1 MIIRRSAPLCM
12 LGILLASACAPSQQA
27 WFGGQPPLGA
37 QDERRHLFK
46 PYSAV
51 ELDYLGANYCENL
64 LDKRLNITSYT
75 HQGFDSNKLDAWH
88 LQFPDDTSRL
98 AEAFVLEDAYSGIAR
113 LGTVRRFEL
122 GMLGAHIP
130 GTQGYHFFRHRSGG
144 KSFLT
149 FDHPSGDGR
158 VLLSTWGDDIQGL
171 VTVGFR
177 AQFPTG
183 SAGIPAGW
191 VDQKDFSHKD
201 TPESAGN
208 PALARSPE
216 FWNESPYIFT
226 RDFTRPD
233 QSVKFTGRYGLSDE
247 DLPLEYGYAS
257 ATADKLAITLG
268 EPDKHIPLLWEA
280 KAPGIV
286 DFGDRKTQWRS
297 DKDGDQVIKA
307 PACHYLV
314 LRKNTTWACPG
325 YGSCLL
331 VMWDGQPEAIEAVAD
346 NGYGQL
352 RFVFSNNG
360 SGAKGRVWLYPF
372 QWINEDDMEYVF
384 RNAEHFLACGRLM
397 HNGFPSQQMVNAIP
411 SGLAAAAVLLTKYND
426 PLARTAQIEAV
437 NAVDAMLEPEHK
449 GRHFIRLFL
458 EVKAAAWMVQLGK
471 AMNDPAMVDKYT
483 PWVKLTMDR
492 LLSKGGDYNGRA
504 WGDGWSHFNNMKTV
518 WLAYEATGIEAYRE
532 AYERAMEVYTIDAKG
547 VYRNG
552 EALKA
557 PGGFEVYA
565 GALPMAVWGHWGLK
579 DRVDQ
584 LINLNVPNGWH
595 NPQVPVCDLWNDAGA
610 GPWSQ
615 DDAQP
620 DMLGFMLRGYNI
632 PKSPKRLLPTGAFA
646 TFDESGAFEATWAPI
661 IDNPGFLPGPRE
673 IRELKEG
680 EPPPAPEV
688 KTVDLVLGA
697 PASRRLSS
705 ESDQT
710 PSEVITQSIDV
721 TGAHGAAL
729 DLRVNSGSYLVEVS
743 PDGNHWIPRLD
754 TWCDKPTTRSVDLSF
769 LVGAQDELVRTL
781 QFAPPDDVVCMQ
793 SESGSTIV
801 REHCRAVAPDGN
813 VVYRLVFPNI
823 DQCHLE
829 FMVGNNYRIDLS
841 KDGSEWSEVL
851 SPAQIPPAKDDNQ
864 KNAAWLRLVDATKHV
879 GPQGETYIRLRN
891 AGNAEAYGNQPAFL
905 RRIAVYATYK
915 TPTLHV
921 RVKNAPHARTTELA
935 MDWARLRAW

>member
-1 MIIRRSAPLCM
+1 MAIRKSARCCM
-12 LGILLASACAPSQQA
+12 VVMVLASVCASAQQA

-46 PYSAV
+46 PYTAV
-51 ELDYLGANYCENL
+51 SLDYLGANYCENL
-64 LDKRLNITSYT
+64 LDKRVNTTSYT
-75 HQGFDSNKLDAWH
+75 HQGFDSNKLDAWN
-88 LQFPDDTSRL
+88 LQFPDDASRI
-98 AEAFVLEDAYSGIAR
+98 AEAFVWEDAYSGIAR
-113 LGTVRRFEL
+113 LESVRRFEL
-122 GMLGAHIP
+122 GMLAAHIP

-177 AQFPTG
+177 AQFG
-183 SAGIPAGW
+183 GNW
-191 VDQKDFSHKD
+191 VEQKDFVHKD
-201 TPESAGN
+201 TPENAGN

-216 FWNESPYIFT
+216 YWNESPYLFE
-226 RDFTRPD
+226 RDFSRPE
-233 QSVKFTGRYGLSDE
+233 QSVKFTGRYWLSDE
-247 DLPLEYGYAS
+247 DMPFEYAYES
-257 ATADKLAITLG
+257 AKADKLVITVG
-268 EPDKHIPLLWEA
+268 DPDKHMPLLWEA
-280 KAPGIV
+280 KVPGIL
-286 DFGDRKTQWRS
+286 DFGDRKTRWRS
-297 DKDGDQVIKA
+297 DRDGDQVLKS
-307 PACHYLV
+307 PDCHYLV
-314 LRKNTTWACPG
+314 LHKNTTWACPG

-331 VMWDGQPEAIEAVAD
+331 VMWDGKPEAIEASAD

-352 RFVFSNNG
+352 RFVFGNDG
-360 SGAKGRVWLYPF
+360 GGAKGRVWLYPF

-384 RNAEHFLACGRLM
+384 RNAQRFLANGRLM

-411 SGLAAAAVLLTKYND
+411 AGLASAAVLLSKYND

-437 NAVDAMLEPEHK
+437 NTVDAMLEPEHK

-471 AMNDPAMVDKYT
+471 VMHDQAMVDKYT

-492 LLSKGGDYNGRA
+492 LLSKEGDYDGKA

-518 WLAYEATGIEAYRE
+518 WLAYEATGTPAYRE

-595 NPQVPVCDLWNDAGA
+595 HPEIPVADLWNDAGA

-620 DMLGFMLRGYNI
+620 DMLGFMLRGYNL
-632 PKSPKRLLPTGAFA
+632 PKTSKRLLPTGAFA
-646 TFDESGAFEATWAPI
+646 TFTESGGFEATWAPI
-661 IDNPGFLPGPRE
+661 VDNPCFLPGPRE
-673 IRELKEG
+673 VRELKEG
-680 EPPPAPEV
+680 EVPPVPKF
-688 KTVDLVLGA
+688 KTVELDLAGLKDA
-697 PASRRLSS
+697 PPCTT
-705 ESDQT
+705 QT
-710 PSEVITQSIDV
+710 VDV
-721 TGAHGAAL
+721 NGAHGAAL

-754 TWCDKPTTRSVDLSF
+754 TWCDRPTTRSVDLSF
-769 LVGAQDELVRTL
+769 LTGAQDELVRTL
-781 QFAPPDDVVCMQ
+781 QFAPPDDLVCLQ
-793 SESGSTIV
+793 SESGSEIV
-801 REHCRAVAPDGN
+801 RTQSRAVSPEGN
-813 VVYRLVFPNI
+813 AVYRLVLPKI

-841 KDGSEWSEVL
+841 KDGTDWTEVL
-851 SPAQIPPAKDDNQ
+851 SPAQITPAKDDNQ
-864 KNAAWLRLVDATKHV
+864 KNAAWLRLVDATRHV
-879 GPQGETYIRLRN
+879 GPQGEIFIRLRN
-891 AGNAEAYGNQPAFL
+891 GGNTDTYENQPAFL
-905 RRIAVYATYK
+905 RRLAVYATYK

-921 RVKNAPHARTTELA
+921 RVKNAPHARTTEMSA
-935 MDWARLRAW
+935 DWIQLRTW

>member
-1 MIIRRSAPLCM
+1 MNYSKSMWLSMALVALAP
-12 LGILLASACAPSQQA
+12 ICATAQQA

-37 QDERRHLFK
+37 QEERRHLFR

-51 ELDYLGANYCENL
+51 QLEYLGANYCENL
-64 LDKRLNITSYT
+64 LDKRLNTTSYT
-75 HQGFDSNKLDAWH
+75 HQGFDSNKLDAWN
-88 LQFPDDTSRL
+88 LQFPDDASRI
-98 AEAFVLEDAYSGIAR
+98 AEAFVWEDEYSGIAR
-113 LGTVRRFEL
+113 LETVRRFEL
-122 GMLGAHIP
+122 GMLAAHIP

-171 VTVGFR
+171 ATVGFQAR
-177 AQFPTG
+177 FPTG
-183 SAGIPAGW
+183 SVPAGW
-191 VDQKDFSHKD
+191 VDQKDFTHKD

-216 FWNESPYIFT
+216 YWNESPYVFT
-226 RDFTRPD
+226 RDFTRPE
-233 QSVKFTGRYGLSDE
+233 QSVKFTGRYWLSDE
-247 DLPLEYGYAS
+247 DMPFEYAYES
-257 ATADKLAITLG
+257 ATADKIAITIG
-268 EPDKHIPLLWEA
+268 EADKHIPLLWEA
-280 KAPGIV
+280 KVPGIIT
-286 DFGDRKTQWRS
+286 FGDRKTRWHS
-297 DKDGDQVIKA
+297 DKDGDQVAKA
-307 PACHYLV
+307 PDCHYLV
-314 LRKNTTWACPG
+314 LHKNTTWACPG

-331 VMWDGQPEAIEAVAD
+331 VMWEGQPEAVEALAE

-352 RFVFSNNG
+352 RFVFGNSG
-360 SGAKGRVWLYPF
+360 GGAKGKLWLYPF

-384 RNAEHFLACGRLM
+384 RNAEHFLACGRLL
-397 HNGFPSQQMVNAIP
+397 HNGYPSQQMVNAIP
-411 SGLAAAAVLLTKYND
+411 SGLAAAAVMLTKYND
-426 PLARTAQIEAV
+426 PLARTAQVEAV

-471 AMNDPAMVDKYT
+471 AMHDPAMVDKYT
-483 PWVKLTMDR
+483 PWVKLTMER
-492 LLSKGGDYNGRA
+492 LLSKEGDYDGKA

-565 GALPMAVWGHWGLK
+565 GALPMAVWGHWGLR

-632 PKSPKRLLPTGAFA
+632 PQETKRLLPTGAFA
-646 TFDESGAFEATWAPI
+646 KFDESGAFEATWAPI
-661 IDNPGFLPGPRE
+661 VDNPCFLPGPHE
-673 IRELKEG
+673 IRELKNG
-680 EPPPAPEV
+680 EVPPPPEV
-688 KTVDLVLGA
+688 KTTELDLSGLKDS
-697 PASRRLSS
+697 P
-705 ESDQT
+705 
-710 PSEVITQSIDV
+710 PCITQSLEV
-721 TGAHGAAL
+721 GGAHGAAL
-729 DLRVNSGSYLVEVS
+729 DLRVNAGSYRVEVS
-743 PDGNHWIPRLD
+743 PDGIHWIPRLD

-769 LVGAQDELVRTL
+769 LTGAQDELVRTL
-781 QFAPPDDVVCMQ
+781 QFAPPDDMVCLQ

-801 REHCRAVAPDGN
+801 HGQCRAVAPDGN
-813 VVYRLVFPNI
+813 FVYRLVFAKI

-829 FMVGNNYRIDLS
+829 FLAGNNYRIDLS
-841 KDGSEWSEVL
+841 KDGNDWTEVL
-851 SPAQIPPAKDDNQ
+851 SPEQIPPAKGDNQ
-864 KNAAWLRLVDATKHV
+864 KNAAWLRLIDATKHV
-879 GPQGETYIRLRN
+879 GSQGEIHIRFRN
-891 AGNAEAYGNQPAFL
+891 AGNTEAYGNEPAFL
-905 RRIAVYATYK
+905 RRMAVYATYK

-921 RVKNAPHARTTELA
+921 CVKNAPHARTTELA
-935 MDWARLRAW
+935 MDWVHLRTW